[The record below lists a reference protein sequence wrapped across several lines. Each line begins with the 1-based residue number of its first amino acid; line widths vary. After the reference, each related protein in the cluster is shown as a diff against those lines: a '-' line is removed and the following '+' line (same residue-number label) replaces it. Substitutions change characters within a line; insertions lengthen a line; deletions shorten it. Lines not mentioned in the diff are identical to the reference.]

1 MDCVFIL
8 DQSGSV
14 GPINHGTAIRFIKN
28 VVNYFTIGED
38 NTRVG
43 FVAYDGDA
51 YIEFDLDDHLTQ
63 QSVQHAIDQ
72 IRYRGGGTR
81 TGRAL
86 TSANTILTPS
96 NSRGARPSSDGIPK
110 IAILITG
117 IVNIRL
123 QLMVMLCSYFIL
135 AA

>member
-1 MDCVFIL
+1 MFIL

-14 GPINHGTAIRFIKN
+14 GRTNHGTAIRFIKN

-43 FVAYDGDA
+43 FVAYEGSA
-51 YIEFDLDDHLTQ
+51 HIEFDLNDHLTQ
-63 QSVQHAIDQ
+63 QSLIEAIDN

-86 TSANTILTPS
+86 TSANTILLPS
-96 NSRGARPSSDGIPK
+96 NNRGARSSSEGIPK

-117 IVNIRL
+117 TANIRL
-123 QLMVMLCSYFIL
+123 PLVLSTFIL
-135 AA
+135 PA